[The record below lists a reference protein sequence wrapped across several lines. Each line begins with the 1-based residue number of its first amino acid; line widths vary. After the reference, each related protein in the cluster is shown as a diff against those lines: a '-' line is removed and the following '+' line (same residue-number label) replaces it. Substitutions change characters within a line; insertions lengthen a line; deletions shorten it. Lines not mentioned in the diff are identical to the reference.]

1 MMKKYAMGIDIGGT
15 NTAFGLVD
23 EDGNVVAE
31 SKISTE
37 KFRYFDDYKP
47 YIETLAAAMKELI
60 ASQPECDLIGIGI
73 GAPNANIHSGRIETP
88 ANLWKFEDPNDP
100 RPNSIR
106 MFNFVEDLGKHFPGA
121 KVMITNDANAA
132 AIGEMVFGNARGMK
146 DFAMITL
153 GTGLGSGIVCN
164 GEMVYGH
171 DGFAGEY
178 GHIAVAS
185 RETGRQCGCGRKGCL
200 EAYVSATGIKR
211 TAFELMATM
220 TCDSE
225 LRSIPYD
232 KFEAKMLSD
241 AAAKNDPI
249 ALEAFE
255 RTGKVLGTALA
266 DLTATTSP
274 EAIILFGG
282 LANAGD
288 YIMRPTY
295 RHMEENQLMVFKGK
309 VKLMMSGIQDK
320 NVAILGSA
328 ALIWKQHL
336 EAVVEKY

>member
-1 MMKKYAMGIDIGGT
+1 MMKKLAMGIDIGGT

-37 KFRYFDDYKP
+37 KYRYFDDYKP
-47 YIETLAAAMKELI
+47 YIDALAQAMKEVI
-60 ASQPECDLIGIGI
+60 ASQPQCELIGIGV
-73 GAPNANIHSGRIETP
+73 GAPNACIHTGEIETP
-88 ANLWKFEDPNDP
+88 ANLWKFEDPTDP
-100 RPNSIR
+100 RPDSIR
-106 MFNFVEDLGKHFPGA
+106 IFKFVEDLGKHFEGV
-121 KVMITNDANAA
+121 KVVITNDANAA

-164 GEMVYGH
+164 GEMVYGS

-185 RETGRQCGCGRKGCL
+185 RQTGRQCGCGRKGCL

-241 AAAKNDPI
+241 AAKKNDPI

-255 RTGKVLGTALA
+255 RTGRVLGEALA
-266 DLTATTSP
+266 DLTAITSP

-288 YIMRPTY
+288 LILKPTY
-295 RHMEENQLMVFKGK
+295 RHMEENQLTVFKGK
-309 VKLMMSGIQDK
+309 VKLLMSGIQDK
-320 NVAILGSA
+320 NVAILGGA
-328 ALIWKQHL
+328 ALIWKQYL
-336 EAVVEKY
+336 EAVIENY

>member
-1 MMKKYAMGIDIGGT
+1 MKKLAMGIDIGGT

-23 EDGNVVAE
+23 EEGTVFCE
-31 SKISTE
+31 SVISTE
-37 KFRYFDDYKP
+37 RYKKFDDYPTYVK
-47 YIETLAAAMKELI
+47 TLCEAMHALI
-60 ASQPECDLIGIGI
+60 GSVSFDFELIGIGI
-73 GAPNANIHSGRIETP
+73 GAPNACIHTGEIETP
-88 ANLWKFEDPNDP
+88 ANLWKFEDPTDP
-100 RPNSIR
+100 RPDSIR
-106 MFNFVEDLGKHFPGA
+106 VFKFVEDLNKYFEGVKI
-121 KVMITNDANAA
+121 MITNDANAA

-164 GEMVYGH
+164 GEMVYGS

-178 GHIAVAS
+178 GHIAVES
-185 RETGRQCGCGRKGCL
+185 RQTGRQCGCGRRGCL

-225 LRSIPYD
+225 LRSVPYD

-241 AAAKNDPI
+241 AAKKNDPI

-255 RTGKVLGTALA
+255 RTGRVLGEALA
-266 DLTATTSP
+266 DLTAITSP

-288 YIMRPTY
+288 LIMKPTY
-295 RHMEENQLMVFKGK
+295 RHMEENQLTVFKGK
-309 VKLMMSGIQDK
+309 VKLLMSGIQDK
-320 NVAILGSA
+320 NVAILGGA
-328 ALIWKQHL
+328 ALIWKQYL
-336 EAVVEKY
+336 EAVIENY